1 MIELF
6 ENIKNDLDNFLQSVH
21 VEKEDIETLEGDS
34 DDLEEI

>member
-6 ENIKNDLDNFLQSVH
+6 ENIQEDLNKFFDSIH
-21 VEKEDIETLEGDS
+21 VEKEDIETLEGDE

>member
-6 ENIKNDLDNFLQSVH
+6 ENIKNDLDEFLQSVH
-21 VEKEDIETLEGDS
+21 VEKEEVEYLEGDN

>member
-6 ENIKNDLDNFLQSVH
+6 ENIKNDLDEFLQSVH
-21 VEKEDIETLEGDS
+21 VEKEDALNLEGDN